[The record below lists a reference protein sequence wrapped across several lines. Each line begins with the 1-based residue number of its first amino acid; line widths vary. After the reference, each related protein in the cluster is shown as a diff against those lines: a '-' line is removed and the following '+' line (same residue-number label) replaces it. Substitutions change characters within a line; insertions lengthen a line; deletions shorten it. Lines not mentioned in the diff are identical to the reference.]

1 MSVGYA
7 NLILSKGNQM
17 FSTQDQKTRRAY
29 AEYWGIEIGDVYYC
43 EICETWTNDDE
54 DGYPSCLCA

>member
-1 MSVGYA
+1 
-7 NLILSKGNQM
+7 M

>member
-1 MSVGYA
+1 
-7 NLILSKGNQM
+7 M

-54 DGYPSCLCA
+54 DGYPTCLCAQGSTLGDTPDAGPPL